1 MFPQPVATDALQLPT
16 GQVVIGVQHAP
27 FEQTWP
33 AVHADKPQSIWPP
46 HPSDCVPHALA
57 PQVAGVQHV
66 PLLVLHTCPW
76 GQGVSAQSI
85 VPPQPSDTLP
95 HLPVQA
101 VAIES
106 GVQQAFALHTWPP
119 LQFVEQSRKPPQ
131 LFDSALLQLP
141 VGHVARGVQV
151 VVPPEPPVPPVPVD
165 EPPVLVV
172 PPALL
177 PPVEVP
183 APPVDVTPPVDVVVP
198 PVLVLVP
205 PVLVVAPPV
214 EPTMPESKRSTGTS
228 SDVAQ
233 AAYTGR
239 RQASRTRRR
248 DDTRMGMVGD

>member
-1 MFPQPVATDALQLPT
+1 M
-16 GQVVIGVQHAP
+16 
-27 FEQTWP
+27 
-33 AVHADKPQSIWPP
+33 
-46 HPSDCVPHALA
+46 
-57 PQVAGVQHV
+57 
-66 PLLVLHTCPW
+66 
-76 GQGVSAQSI
+76 SAQSI

-101 VAIES
+101 VAIKS

-119 LQFVEQSRKPPQ
+119 VQFVEQSRKPPQ

-141 VGHVARGVQV
+141 VGQVASGVQV

-165 EPPVLVV
+165 EPPLLVV

-183 APPVDVTPPVDVVVP
+183 VPPVDLTPPVDVVVP

-214 EPTMPESKRSTGTS
+214 EPTMPESKPSTGTS